1 MAEALVRR
9 RELTGDDR
17 QRREK
22 QRAKEEQRRRRRSF
36 IGRPRKQGE
45 ATATPFPRQRE
56 AKTATRAPGTPK
68 KVADHVASA
77 VNTVH
82 KIYKFAIRQ
91 NSQIT
96 LKFS

>member
-1 MAEALVRR
+1 M
-9 RELTGDDR
+9 
-17 QRREK
+17 
-22 QRAKEEQRRRRRSF
+22 
-36 IGRPRKQGE
+36 
-45 ATATPFPRQRE
+45 ATPFLRQRE

-68 KVADHVASA
+68 TVAGHVASA

-82 KIYKFAIRQ
+82 YIYKFAIHQ

>member
-1 MAEALVRR
+1 M
-9 RELTGDDR
+9 
-17 QRREK
+17 
-22 QRAKEEQRRRRRSF
+22 
-36 IGRPRKQGE
+36 
-45 ATATPFPRQRE
+45 ATPFPRQRE

-68 KVADHVASA
+68 TVAGHVASA